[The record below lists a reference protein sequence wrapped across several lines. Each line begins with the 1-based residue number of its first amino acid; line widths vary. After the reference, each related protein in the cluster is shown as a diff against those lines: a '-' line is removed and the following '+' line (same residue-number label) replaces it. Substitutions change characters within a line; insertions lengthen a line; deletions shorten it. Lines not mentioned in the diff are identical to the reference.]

1 MAKKEKKAGTGFDVL
16 AVTDV
21 QVYPFRDGAIC
32 GKILALATVV
42 LNDQL
47 TIRGLRVMDGEYGMF
62 VGYPNDPFYKGE
74 ALRSIVFPISRALRE
89 HIGSIV
95 FPITR
100 ALREHIEN
108 CVLEKYQ
115 YEIENASVKFEVELT
130 HRDLSGAALQMEII
144 AASEKE
150 AETKAKA
157 RAVEIIPST
166 KDSKDEWTILK
177 VEKHE

>member
-1 MAKKEKKAGTGFDVL
+1 MCKEYNENKYDCL
-16 AVTDV
+16 AVTKV

-74 ALRSIVFPISRALRE
+74 DLRST
-89 HIGSIV
+89 V

-115 YEIENASVKFEVELT
+115 YETENASVKFEVELT

-144 AASEKE
+144 ATSEKE
-150 AETKAKA
+150 AEKKAKA
-157 RAVEIIPST
+157 RAIEIIPAT
-166 KDSKDEWTILK
+166 KDKGDWTILK
-177 VEKHE
+177 VEQHE

>member
-1 MAKKEKKAGTGFDVL
+1 MAKKEVKTEKGFDCL
-16 AVTDV
+16 AVTNV

-62 VGYPNDPFYKGE
+62 VGSPNDPFYKGE
-74 ALRSIVFPISRALRE
+74 DLR
-89 HIGSIV
+89 SIV

-108 CVLEKYQ
+108 CVLEKYL
-115 YEIENASVKFEVELT
+115 YETKQADVKFDVELT
-130 HRDLSGAALQMEII
+130 HKALCGSILHMEII
-144 AASEKE
+144 ATHEKE

>member
-1 MAKKEKKAGTGFDVL
+1 MAKKEKKAGTGFDCL
-16 AVTDV
+16 AVTNV

-32 GKILALATVV
+32 GNILALATVV

-47 TIRGLRVMDGEYGMF
+47 TIRGLRVMDNEYGMV

-74 ALRSIVFPISRALRE
+74 DLRST
-89 HIGSIV
+89 V

-115 YEIENASVKFEVELT
+115 YETENASVKFEVELT

-157 RAVEIIPST
+157 RAIEIIPAT

>member
-1 MAKKEKKAGTGFDVL
+1 MAKKEVKTEKGFDCL
-16 AVTDV
+16 AVTNV

-74 ALRSIVFPISRALRE
+74 DLR
-89 HIGSIV
+89 SIV

-115 YEIENASVKFEVELT
+115 YETKKADVKFDVELT
-130 HRDLSGAALQMEII
+130 HKALCGSILHMEII
-144 AASEKE
+144 ATHEKE

>member
-1 MAKKEKKAGTGFDVL
+1 MAKKEVKTEKGFDCL
-16 AVTDV
+16 AVTNV

-74 ALRSIVFPISRALRE
+74 DLR
-89 HIGSIV
+89 SIV

-115 YEIENASVKFEVELT
+115 YETKQADVKFDVELT
-130 HRDLSGAALQMEII
+130 HKALCGSILHMEVI
-144 AASEKE
+144 ATHEKE
-150 AETKAKA
+150 AESKAKEQA
-157 RAVEIIPST
+157 IEIIPST
-166 KDSKDEWTILK
+166 KYKGDWTILK
-177 VEKHE
+177 VEQHE

>member
-1 MAKKEKKAGTGFDVL
+1 MAKKEVKTEKAFECL
-16 AVTDV
+16 SVTSV
-21 QVYPFRDGAIC
+21 QVFPFRDGARC
-32 GKILALATVV
+32 GNILGLANVV

-47 TIRGLRVMDGEYGMF
+47 FIRGLRVMDGVNGMF

-74 ALRSIVFPISRALRE
+74 DLRSVVFPM
-89 HIGSIV
+89 
-95 FPITR
+95 TR

-115 YEIENASVKFEVELT
+115 YETENATVKFEVELT

-144 AASEKE
+144 ATSEKK
-150 AETKAKA
+150 AESKAKA
-157 RAVEIIPST
+157 RAIEIIPAT
-166 KDSKDEWTILK
+166 KESKEEWVILK

>member
-1 MAKKEKKAGTGFDVL
+1 MCKEYNESKYDCL
-16 AVTDV
+16 AVTSV
-21 QVYPFRDGAIC
+21 KVFPFREGASM
-32 GKILALATVV
+32 GNILGMAEVV
-42 LNDQL
+42 LNDQMV
-47 TIRGLRVMDGEYGMF
+47 IRHLRVMEGINGKF
-62 VGYPNDPFYKGE
+62 VAYPHNPFDKGDDF
-74 ALRSIVFPISRALRE
+74 RST
-89 HIGSIV
+89 V

-115 YEIENASVKFEVELT
+115 YETENADIKFEVELT

-157 RAVEIIPST
+157 RAIDIIPAT
-166 KDSKDEWTILK
+166 KDNGEWDVLK
-177 VEKHE
+177 VEQNE

>member
-1 MAKKEKKAGTGFDVL
+1 MCKEYNENKYDCL
-16 AVTDV
+16 AVTKV

-74 ALRSIVFPISRALRE
+74 DIRST
-89 HIGSIV
+89 V

-115 YEIENASVKFEVELT
+115 YETENASVKFEVELT

-144 AASEKE
+144 ATSEKE
-150 AETKAKA
+150 AEKKAKA
-157 RAVEIIPST
+157 RAIEIIPAT
-166 KDSKDEWTILK
+166 KDSKKEWVILK
-177 VEKHE
+177 VEQNE

>member
-1 MAKKEKKAGTGFDVL
+1 MVKKELKTKKAFECL
-16 AVTDV
+16 SVTSV
-21 QVYPFRDGAIC
+21 EVFPFRDGAIC
-32 GKILALATVV
+32 GNILALATVV

-47 TIRGLRVMDGEYGMF
+47 TIRGLRVMDNEYGMV

-74 ALRSIVFPISRALRE
+74 DLRST
-89 HIGSIV
+89 V

-115 YEIENASVKFEVELT
+115 YEMENASVKFEVELT

-144 AASEKE
+144 ATSEKE
-150 AETKAKA
+150 AEKKAKA
-157 RAVEIIPST
+157 RAIEIIPAT

-177 VEKHE
+177 VEQNE

>member
-1 MAKKEKKAGTGFDVL
+1 MAKKEKKAGTGFDCL
-16 AVTDV
+16 AVTAV
-21 QVYPFRDGAIC
+21 QVFPFRDGAKV
-32 GKILALATVV
+32 GNILALATVV

-74 ALRSIVFPISRALRE
+74 DLRST
-89 HIGSIV
+89 V

-115 YEIENASVKFEVELT
+115 YETENVSVKFEVELT

-150 AETKAKA
+150 AEKKAKE
-157 RAVEIIPST
+157 RAIEIIPTT
-166 KDSKDEWTILK
+166 KECKEEWVILK
-177 VEKHE
+177 LEKHE

>member
-1 MAKKEKKAGTGFDVL
+1 MCKEYNENKYDCL
-16 AVTDV
+16 AVTKV

-74 ALRSIVFPISRALRE
+74 DLR
-89 HIGSIV
+89 SIV

-115 YEIENASVKFEVELT
+115 YETEQANVKFDVKLT
-130 HRDLSGAALQMEII
+130 HRDLCGAVLQMEII
-144 AASEKE
+144 ATSETEAAS
-150 AETKAKA
+150 KAKENA
-157 RAVEIIPST
+157 IDIIPAT
-166 KDSKDEWTILK
+166 KDKGEWDVLK
-177 VEKHE
+177 VEQHE

>member
-1 MAKKEKKAGTGFDVL
+1 MAKKEVKTEKGFDCL
-16 AVTDV
+16 AVTNV

-74 ALRSIVFPISRALRE
+74 DLR
-89 HIGSIV
+89 SIV

-108 CVLEKYQ
+108 CVLEKYL
-115 YEIENASVKFEVELT
+115 YETKQADVKFDVELT
-130 HRDLSGAALQMEII
+130 HKALCGSILHMEVI
-144 AASEKE
+144 ATHEKE
-150 AETKAKA
+150 AESKAKEQA
-157 RAVEIIPST
+157 IEIIPST
-166 KDSKDEWTILK
+166 KDKGDWTILK
-177 VEKHE
+177 VEQHE

>member
-1 MAKKEKKAGTGFDVL
+1 MAKKEVKTEKGFDCL
-16 AVTDV
+16 AVTNV

-74 ALRSIVFPISRALRE
+74 DLR
-89 HIGSIV
+89 SIV

-108 CVLEKYQ
+108 CVLEKYL
-115 YEIENASVKFEVELT
+115 YETKQADVKFDVELT
-130 HRDLSGAALQMEII
+130 HKALCGSILHMEII
-144 AASEKE
+144 ATHEKE

-177 VEKHE
+177 VEQNE

>member
-1 MAKKEKKAGTGFDVL
+1 MAKKEKKAGTGFDCL
-16 AVTDV
+16 AVTNV

-74 ALRSIVFPISRALRE
+74 DLRST
-89 HIGSIV
+89 V

-115 YEIENASVKFEVELT
+115 YETENASVKFEVELT

-177 VEKHE
+177 VEQHE

>member
-1 MAKKEKKAGTGFDVL
+1 MATKKKAEQAFDCL
-16 AVTDV
+16 AVTNV
-21 QVYPFRDGAIC
+21 QVYPFREEAKFGNML
-32 GKILALATVV
+32 GLATVV

-47 TIRGLRVMDGEYGMF
+47 TIRGLRIMGGENGMF
-62 VGYPNDPFYKGE
+62 VGYPADPFYKGE
-74 ALRSIVFPISRALRE
+74 DLRSS
-89 HIGSIV
+89 V

-115 YEIENASVKFEVELT
+115 YETENASVKFEVELT

-150 AETKAKA
+150 AEKKAKE
-157 RAVEIIPST
+157 RAIEIIPTT
-166 KDSKDEWTILK
+166 KECKEEWVVLK
-177 VEKHE
+177 LEKHE

>member
-1 MAKKEKKAGTGFDVL
+1 MAKKEVKTEKGFDCL
-16 AVTDV
+16 AVTNV

-74 ALRSIVFPISRALRE
+74 DLR
-89 HIGSIV
+89 SIV

-115 YEIENASVKFEVELT
+115 YETKKADVKFDVELT
-130 HRDLSGAALQMEII
+130 HKALCGSILHMEII
-144 AASEKE
+144 ATHEKE

-177 VEKHE
+177 VEQNE